1 MILKSNMR
9 FCAAFR
15 VYLALSFVLRTA
27 SQSLIVPVASTAAS
41 SRWHSVPPGTSTSLS
56 NGLDG
61 SSGWLQNSTSNPKG
75 SSLSFS
81 ANDLTALS
89 FASHSTTSIAAS
101 SPSANFPQWSLPE
114 VHSASN
120 GSSNSSALRV
130 HGAQQ
135 EKNVPGITATASYS
149 ASGAASS
156 AIPSSIT
163 SMKNP
168 FNVTKPLNQTNVCG
182 GPISVA
188 SSLITSGIFPANDCL
203 PLNWDQGVLNM
214 PYGGN
219 CSMSPGFDGYNA
231 KSCSCV
237 NSVAKYYHDY
247 ATATTTSQQ
256 CQSTFNPDEAL
267 DIQSIGCSYKT
278 ITELVAP
285 YTAPTSCCDKCEV
298 VASAV
303 QLVFWPPADAPSNTS
318 IGANNTGPSNWN
330 VTAAPVQ
337 SAPSYGVIDN
347 GYTL

>member
-1 MILKSNMR
+1 MIPKSNMR
-9 FCAAFR
+9 FCASFR
-15 VYLALSFVLRTA
+15 VYFALSFVLRTA
-27 SQSLIVPVASTAAS
+27 SQSLIVPAAS
-41 SRWHSVPPGTSTSLS
+41 MAASPRWHSISPGTSTSLS

-61 SSGWLQNSTSNPKG
+61 SSGWLQNFTSNPKG

-81 ANDLTALS
+81 ANDLTTVS
-89 FASHSTTSIAAS
+89 SASLSTTSLAAS
-101 SPSANFPQWSLPE
+101 SSSATFPQWSSPE
-114 VHSASN
+114 VHSTSN

-130 HGAQQ
+130 LGAQK
-135 EKNVPGITATASYS
+135 EKNVPGITATASYY
-149 ASGAASS
+149 ASRAASS
-156 AIPSSIT
+156 VIPNSIT

-168 FNVTKPLNQTNVCG
+168 FNITKPLNQTNVCG
-182 GPISVA
+182 GPISTA

-203 PLNWDQGVLNM
+203 PLNWDQGVLNLS
-214 PYGGN
+214 YGGN

-237 NSVAKYYHDY
+237 NSVAKWYHDY
-247 ATATTTSQQ
+247 ATATVTSQQ
-256 CQSTFNPDEAL
+256 CQSSYNPYEAL
-267 DIQSIGCSYKT
+267 DIQTLGCSYNT

-303 QLVFWPPADAPSNTS
+303 QLVFWPPADAPSNVST
-318 IGANNTGPSNWN
+318 GANNTGPSSWN

-337 SAPSYGVIDN
+337 SALSYGVVDN

>member
-27 SQSLIVPVASTAAS
+27 SQSLIVPAASTAAS

-81 ANDLTALS
+81 ANNLTALS

-101 SPSANFPQWSLPE
+101 SPSATFPQWSLPE

-135 EKNVPGITATASYS
+135 EKNVPGITATAAYS

-163 SMKNP
+163 SMKNS
-168 FNVTKPLNQTNVCG
+168 FNVTKALNQTNVCG

-188 SSLITSGIFPANDCL
+188 SSLITSGLFPANDCL

-219 CSMSPGFDGYNA
+219 CSMSPGFDRYNA

-237 NSVAKYYHDY
+237 NSVAKWYHDY

-337 SAPSYGVIDN
+337 SVPFYGVVDN